1 MKFKSLLPLLFVWL
15 TISACAP
22 KVPIPV
28 LEYGK
33 MDASENQN
41 LLILLRGR
49 GGSHRDFAKHGI
61 IDEVRKRNLPFDIVA
76 PAAHFGYYRTETLP
90 ERLKQDI
97 IDPARAMGYR
107 NIWLA
112 GFSMGG
118 LGSLFTIRSYPNDID
133 GVILISPF
141 LGSGSILEEIK
152 TSGGVGN
159 WFLPIEKSHK
169 WQYTIWGWIKEYET
183 DKDSYPE
190 IYLGFGDDDSMTGE
204 GPILLSQSL
213 DQNKHFSVPGNHN
226 YKTFKE
232 IWRLHMEML
241 ERKFPALP

>member
-1 MKFKSLLPLLFVWL
+1 MKCKYTLLVIWL
-15 TISACAP
+15 IISACAP

-33 MDASENQN
+33 MDASENRN

-76 PAAHFGYYRTETLP
+76 PAADFGYYRTETLP
-90 ERLKQDI
+90 ERLKHDI
-97 IDPARAMGYR
+97 IDPARAKGYK

-118 LGSLFTIRSYPNDID
+118 LGSLFTIRSYPKAVD

-141 LGSGSILEEIK
+141 LGWSSILEEIE
-152 TSGGVGN
+152 TTGGVSY
-159 WFLPIEKSHK
+159 WFLPVDKSHK
-169 WQYTIWGWIKEYET
+169 WQYTIWGWIKEYQA
-183 DKDSYPE
+183 DKDQYPE
-190 IYLGFGDDDSMTGE
+190 IYLGFGDNDSMTGE
-204 GPILLSQSL
+204 GPALLSQAL
-213 DQNKHFSVPGNHN
+213 GPGKHFSVPGNHN
-226 YKTFKE
+226 YKTFKV
-232 IWRLHMEML
+232 IWRQQMDRL
-241 ERKFPALP
+241 EGKFLALR